1 MGFSG
6 MGIAW
11 VNYTQNKIS
20 NFTLIENTSP
30 AKTINF

>member
-6 MGIAW
+6 MGIAC

-20 NFTLIENTSP
+20 NFTLIE
-30 AKTINF
+30 KFYLH